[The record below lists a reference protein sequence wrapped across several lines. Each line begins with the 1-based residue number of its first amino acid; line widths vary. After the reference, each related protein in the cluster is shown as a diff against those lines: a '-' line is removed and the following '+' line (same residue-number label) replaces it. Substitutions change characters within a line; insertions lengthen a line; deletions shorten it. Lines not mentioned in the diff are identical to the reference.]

1 MSSSLLL
8 LRQFH
13 AHPPRSTSYAF
24 KSPLSLVRPV
34 PPFRG
39 SWFHHQSGPHRYP
52 RGGGPR
58 SPSYRYHR
66 SAQVLLDKFIKQVK
80 YEASLVVKAPF
91 HIKVKGSH
99 FEQDPE
105 RIKTTSGDVVADP
118 ANPRK
123 TLPSILKQLMQQK
136 EIGETERHVLNRL
149 SDELRAEY
157 EAQLEDFR
165 RLDPFSEDKCP
176 LHVMLYGRRVHRVDS
191 YSILSSRSQQS
202 HVYITDASTFEE
214 AQAMFSRL
222 DPGGNKFESCGSI
235 SIWQPRHPGAS
246 TDHEPVTG
254 ISADSEIVAGLKLYI
269 PHHVLDTFD
278 NGLKGVFLVPTLM
291 DRIYLQSK
299 NEGSIELDG
308 HVINELTSVGIYT
321 EAGDIRVK
329 ELCSCEV
336 KLASRFGDIISEGTL
351 EGHVVVETYG
361 QGDFLAKYIEGPS
374 ITVTTEHGDINVT
387 GEVHTNA
394 SQFFTQNGDI
404 TLKQLHNSS
413 CIMIREVGNLTMH
426 LVHGEV
432 TGIVKKGDIHA
443 TIDSITGSSS
453 LQAAEGDL
461 TLTIPEKH
469 SFRICA
475 TATTTNIAPKILNS
489 GELFLSEKST
499 HQKFTSGSM
508 MGGKDEDVPLLT
520 VYVPNGALNIHMTPS
535 EEHHEE
541 FNSVS

>member
-291 DRIYLQSK
+291 DRIYLQVSDTYK
-299 NEGSIELDG
+299 K
-308 HVINELTSVGIYT
+308 TSVC
-321 EAGDIRVK
+321 
-329 ELCSCEV
+329 L
-336 KLASRFGDIISEGTL
+336 
-351 EGHVVVETYG
+351 
-361 QGDFLAKYIEGPS
+361 
-374 ITVTTEHGDINVT
+374 
-387 GEVHTNA
+387 
-394 SQFFTQNGDI
+394 
-404 TLKQLHNSS
+404 
-413 CIMIREVGNLTMH
+413 
-426 LVHGEV
+426 
-432 TGIVKKGDIHA
+432 
-443 TIDSITGSSS
+443 
-453 LQAAEGDL
+453 
-461 TLTIPEKH
+461 
-469 SFRICA
+469 
-475 TATTTNIAPKILNS
+475 
-489 GELFLSEKST
+489 
-499 HQKFTSGSM
+499 
-508 MGGKDEDVPLLT
+508 
-520 VYVPNGALNIHMTPS
+520 
-535 EEHHEE
+535 
-541 FNSVS
+541 